1 MKTAIHPGEI
11 LREDFLEPMGLSA
24 YRVAKDI
31 GVPLNR
37 IIAILNGQRAI
48 SADTALRLERY
59 FGLSPGYWLRGQM
72 LYELEVAQSELGP
85 RIAREVRPR
94 EKAAA

>member
-24 YRVAKDI
+24 YRLAKDI

-37 IIAILNGQRAI
+37 ITAILEGKRAI

-59 FGLSPGYWLRGQM
+59 FTLSPGYWLRGQM
-72 LYELEVAQSELGP
+72 LYELELAQHELGP
-85 RIAREVRPR
+85 RIAKEVQPR
-94 EKAAA
+94 ESVAA

>member
-1 MKTAIHPGEI
+1 MKIAIHPGEI
-11 LREDFLEPMGLSA
+11 LREDFLDPMGLSA

-37 IIAILNGQRAI
+37 LTAILNGQRAI
-48 SADTALRLERY
+48 IADTALRLERY

-72 LYELEVAQSELGP
+72 LYELELAQRELGP
-85 RIAREVRPR
+85 RIAREVSPR